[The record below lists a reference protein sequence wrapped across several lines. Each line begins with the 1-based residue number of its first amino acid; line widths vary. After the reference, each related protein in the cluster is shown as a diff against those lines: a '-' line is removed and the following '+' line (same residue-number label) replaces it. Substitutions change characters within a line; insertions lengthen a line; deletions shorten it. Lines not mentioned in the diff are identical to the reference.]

1 MCSAY
6 KYRLYGIKFE
16 QNIYKKKNLYKDMK
30 KIGLV
35 VLAAFLGG
43 AVAIGAYKLLER
55 NNDVYSLTEKQN
67 MMFANNPSKIS
78 SAGSVDFV
86 QAAAAVSPAVVH
98 IKTTYSAT
106 PSNPRSGGGGS
117 MEDMFEE
124 FFRGGG
130 GRRQSMPRAASGSG
144 VILTADGYIVTNNH
158 VVDNADKIEV
168 VLANRRKVTAKVIGK
183 DPNTDLALIKVD
195 VDGLPF
201 VKMGNSDNVQ
211 VGEWVLA
218 VGFPLDLQTTVTAG
232 IVSAKARNIGILN
245 RENAQ
250 PTREEYQE
258 YQRTGVMPERPAN
271 TAIESFIQTDA
282 AINRGNSGGA
292 LVNANGELIG
302 INAAIASQTGMNEG
316 YGFAIPVNL
325 AKKILEDF
333 KEFGVVKRGYIG
345 VTFAALDADA
355 AEKLKIKEI
364 NGLYVSGVV
373 PGGAAAAAGIKEGD
387 IIKKVEGVEIYDSP
401 DLQEKIG
408 RMRPGDKV
416 ALAVLKA
423 DGSTKNVN
431 VILKPESS
439 IAPSTAVASTKSTN
453 TTVSK
458 LGASFS
464 PASAAIKSKYG
475 ITNGVVITN
484 VEPGKLFD
492 YYDFSKGSVI
502 TKINGK
508 PVNNAEEVEK
518 ALQTSRDGRTTIAGL
533 SDRGTFAITID

>member
-1 MCSAY
+1 
-6 KYRLYGIKFE
+6 LI
-16 QNIYKKKNLYKDMK
+16 
-30 KIGLV
+30 

-55 NNDVYSLTEKQN
+55 NDDVYSLTEKQN
-67 MMFANNPSKIS
+67 MMFASNPSIS

-98 IKTTYSAT
+98 IKTTYAAA
-106 PSNPRSGGGGS
+106 PARQRNSGG

-130 GRRQSMPRAASGSG
+130 GRRQQSMPRAASGSG

-168 VLANRRKVTAKVIGK
+168 VLSNRRKVVAKVIGK

-195 VDGLPF
+195 VTGLPF

-250 PTREEYQE
+250 PSRAQMEEYE
-258 YQRTGVMPERPAN
+258 RTGVEPELPAN

-345 VTFAALDADA
+345 VTFAALDADK
-355 AEKLKIKEI
+355 AEALKIKEI

-387 IIKKVEGVEIYDSP
+387 IIKKVEGVDIYDSP

-431 VILKPESS
+431 VTLKPESS
-439 IAPSTAVASTKSTN
+439 IAPSVAVNSGKATNAS
-453 TTVSK
+453 VSK

-464 PASAAIKSKYG
+464 PATTAMKTKYG
-475 ITNGVVITN
+475 IASGVVVTN
-484 VEPGKLFD
+484 VEAGKLFD
-492 YYDFSKGSVI
+492 YYDLSKGSII

-508 PVNNAEEVEK
+508 PVNSATEVEK
-518 ALQTSRDGRTTIAGL
+518 ALQTSRDGRTTITGL
-533 SDRGTFAITID
+533 SERGQFAITID